1 MNFKKLIYLPVI
13 SLLMVNCSSDSTDDL
28 SPNPDPNPDPTTV
41 TYNDHI
47 KSIITNN
54 CTSCHGSTPTNGA
67 PMSLTTYSQVKSA
80 VETRGLITRINSTS
94 NPMPPSPN
102 SPLSNADKNLIQ
114 QWKDGG
120 FLEN

>member
-1 MNFKKLIYLPVI
+1 MNFKHLI
-13 SLLMVNCSSDSTDDL
+13 SLLVITLLLFNCSSGDDDP
-28 SPNPDPNPDPTTV
+28 SSPDPNPDPATV
-41 TYNDHI
+41 TYNGHI
-47 KSIITNN
+47 KSIISNN

-102 SPLSNADKNLIQ
+102 SPLSNADKSLIQ

>member
-1 MNFKKLIYLPVI
+1 MNFKYLM
-13 SLLMVNCSSDSTDDL
+13 SLLVITVFLFNCSSGGDDP
-28 SPNPDPNPDPTTV
+28 SAPDPTTV
-41 TYNDHI
+41 TYNGNI
-47 KSIITNN
+47 KSIMSNN
-54 CTSCHGSTPTNGA
+54 CTSCHGSTPANGA